1 MRSTPHRRYAVTPR
15 SQPDLFDE
23 RATHPHLTPELR
35 ARVTALLQSLLA
47 EVAGLGQP
55 DTARPASAKEDGDD
69 QDHV

>member
-23 RATHPHLTPELR
+23 RAPHPHLTPELR
-35 ARVTALLQSLLA
+35 ARVTALLQSLLT

-55 DTARPASAKEDGDD
+55 DTARPARAKEDGND